1 MQFFQVIN
9 RYDNLF
15 FQCLKI
21 ESFKIKLI
29 NPMINAFNYLS
40 GIRQIDSRLV
50 DQQVHGW
57 VGTQMDGWINR
68 YIFSFSFVASLWE
81 TNPGTIRIFSNQVT
95 ATFLI
100 ESDENNYIGFQV
112 AYSAF
117 NSTGLNSKYR
127 LFFCLHISRY
137 FNIVME
143 F

>member
-1 MQFFQVIN
+1 
-9 RYDNLF
+9 
-15 FQCLKI
+15 
-21 ESFKIKLI
+21 
-29 NPMINAFNYLS
+29 
-40 GIRQIDSRLV
+40 
-50 DQQVHGW
+50 
-57 VGTQMDGWINR
+57 MDGWINR
-68 YIFSFSFVASLWE
+68 YIFSFSFVAALWE